1 MQLFLME
8 ESTSVSKTEYDL
20 IIIGGGPAGLTAA
33 MYGARYKLDT
43 AVLEKETPG
52 GQVTLTDFV
61 ENYPGFPEGIEA
73 SQLAKLFEEH
83 AKVAGAEII
92 SRQVSKLVKHGEKD
106 FELFTYH
113 GDSFRAKSVIIATGC
128 NPRRLGVPGEKELTG
143 RGVSYCA
150 VCDGPFFKGR
160 PIAVVGGGESALT
173 EALYLAKLTDK
184 LYLIHRRDQFR
195 GARVLGDRV
204 RNHPNIELVLNSVV
218 TEIHGKDKVEGVT
231 VKNKLTGETG
241 RLDVDAVF
249 IYIGLIPNIEPFK
262 DLVETDEAGFIK
274 TDERMRT
281 STDGLFAAGDVR
293 SKNLRQI
300 VTAVADGALA
310 ATSADE
316 YINS

>member
-1 MQLFLME
+1 MQFFVLE
-8 ESTSVSKTEYDL
+8 ETAGAYKTEYDL
-20 IIIGGGPAGLTAA
+20 IIVGGGPAGLTAA
-33 MYGARYKLDT
+33 LYGARYKLDT
-43 AVLEKETPG
+43 AVMEKETPG

-73 SQLAKLFEEH
+73 SKLAHYFEEH
-83 AKVAGAEII
+83 AKNAGAEII
-92 SRQVSKLVKHGEKD
+92 SRQVSKVVWHGEKD

-128 NPRRLGVPGEKELTG
+128 NPRRLGVPGEEELTG

-150 VCDGPFFKGR
+150 VCDGPFFKGK

-195 GARVLGDRV
+195 GAKVLGDRV
-204 RNHPNIELVLNSVV
+204 RNHPNIQLVLNSVV
-218 TEIHGKDKVEGVT
+218 TEILGDGKVSGVM
-231 VKNKLTGETG
+231 VKNKLTGEVQK
-241 RLDVDAVF
+241 LDVDAVF

-262 DLVETDEAGFIK
+262 EFVDTDEAGFII

-281 STDGLFAAGDVR
+281 KTPGLFAAGDVR

-300 VTAVADGALA
+300 VTAVSDGALA
-310 ATSADE
+310 ATAADE